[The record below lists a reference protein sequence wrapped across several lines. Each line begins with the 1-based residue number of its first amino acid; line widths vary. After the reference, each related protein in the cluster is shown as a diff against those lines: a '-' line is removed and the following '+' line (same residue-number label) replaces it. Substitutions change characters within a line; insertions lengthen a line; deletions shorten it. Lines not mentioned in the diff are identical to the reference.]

1 MLKSLHHTG
10 FVVRDLDTSAAFY
23 SEVMGLEE
31 TSRIEAGGE
40 FPEQILGLKG
50 THLKVAFLSMGDGHN
65 LELVQYIY
73 PPSVEVQVNLNDLGA
88 SHMAFI
94 VENLEDYYST
104 MSQKGLRFIGHPPS
118 LTRDGDVMIS
128 DASGTRPGEIG
139 TKAIFAQDP
148 DGNWLEFIEY
158 PE

>member
-1 MLKSLHHTG
+1 
-10 FVVRDLDTSAAFY
+10 
-23 SEVMGLEE
+23 
-31 TSRIEAGGE
+31 
-40 FPEQILGLKG
+40 
-50 THLKVAFLSMGDGHN
+50 MGDGHN

-73 PPSVEVQVNLNDLGA
+73 PPGVEVQVNLNDLGA

-104 MSQKGLRFIGHPPS
+104 MSQKGLRFIGPPPS